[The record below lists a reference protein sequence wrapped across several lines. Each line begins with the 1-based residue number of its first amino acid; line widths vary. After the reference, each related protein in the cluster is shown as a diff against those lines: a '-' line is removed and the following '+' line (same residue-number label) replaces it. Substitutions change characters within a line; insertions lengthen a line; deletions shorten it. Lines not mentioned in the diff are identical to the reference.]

1 MQITMRY
8 HFILMK
14 MAIIK
19 RQAVV
24 SVSEDVEKLAASDTE
39 QGNVKQGDLCGEQFD
54 NSPKC

>member
-1 MQITMRY
+1 MRY